1 MLISYKEKENVQ
13 RRKQTTLTRDKNVES
28 EMTTVYNT
36 DAVAY
41 SIMQVSRLF

>member
-1 MLISYKEKENVQ
+1 MLISNKEKENVQ
-13 RRKQTTLTRDKNVES
+13 RRKQTRDKHVES

-41 SIMQVSRLF
+41 STMQVSRLF